1 MKKGLFFLDKILI
14 VDDEFKIAEVI
25 EAYLKREGFLTAIA
39 TNGKE
44 ALNIVN
50 NEKISLIILDLM
62 LPDISGEEIC
72 KKVKDIYNIP
82 VIMLTAKSS
91 EESVLC
97 GFSLGADDYVT
108 KPFSEKE
115 LVARAKA
122 ILKRV
127 YKEDKKILEFKN
139 LYINLD
145 NFEVIFMGKKVQLTP
160 SEFKI
165 LWHLANN
172 PSKVFTRGELLN
184 IAINDEGEVFDR
196 IIDAHIKNIRAKIK
210 CAKYIITVHG
220 VGYKFNEEP

>member
-1 MKKGLFFLDKILI
+1 MDKILI

-91 EESVLC
+91 EESV
-97 GFSLGADDYVT
+97 
-108 KPFSEKE
+108 
-115 LVARAKA
+115 
-122 ILKRV
+122 
-127 YKEDKKILEFKN
+127 
-139 LYINLD
+139 
-145 NFEVIFMGKKVQLTP
+145 
-160 SEFKI
+160 
-165 LWHLANN
+165 
-172 PSKVFTRGELLN
+172 
-184 IAINDEGEVFDR
+184 
-196 IIDAHIKNIRAKIK
+196 
-210 CAKYIITVHG
+210 
-220 VGYKFNEEP
+220 